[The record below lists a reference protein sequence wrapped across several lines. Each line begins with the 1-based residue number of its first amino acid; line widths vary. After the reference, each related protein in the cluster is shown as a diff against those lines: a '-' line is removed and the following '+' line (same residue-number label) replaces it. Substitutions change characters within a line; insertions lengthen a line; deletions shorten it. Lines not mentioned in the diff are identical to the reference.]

1 MFLWVVG
8 LLNIIGGGI
17 LGYNT
22 GIVSGLSLPF
32 ISCTLFSSEDHINVS
47 LYQGL
52 FTASIL
58 VCAALGSPLAMT
70 LQRKW
75 SLRKVLKRNGNNS
88 IDYVFISCYSNN
100 LPSFNDFSEE
110 LLVHHHNAYAIR
122 I

>member
-1 MFLWVVG
+1 M
-8 LLNIIGGGI
+8 NIIGGGI
-17 LGYNT
+17 VGYNT

-32 ISCTLFSSEDHINVS
+32 ISCALFSPEDHINVS

-58 VCAALGSPLAMT
+58 VCAALGSPLAMA

-75 SLRKVLKRNGNNS
+75 SLRKVWKRYENIS
-88 IDYVFISCYSNN
+88 IDYVRISCYSNSF
-100 LPSFNDFSEE
+100 PYFNDFSKE
-110 LLVHHHNAYAIR
+110 LLVHHNYAYAIR